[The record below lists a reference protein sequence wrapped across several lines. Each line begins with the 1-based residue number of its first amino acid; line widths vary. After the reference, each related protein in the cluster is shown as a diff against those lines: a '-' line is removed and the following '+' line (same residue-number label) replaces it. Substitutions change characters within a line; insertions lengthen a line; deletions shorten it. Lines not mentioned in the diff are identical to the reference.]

1 MVNTIIGNEIQK
13 SSIKAKIRLD
23 YKGINKPGKFFFGGK
38 STDQAAEE
46 MRDQQVA
53 LLRNVP
59 LQGIRVEDVDMSLDL
74 YSIYD
79 EVQNVQ
85 ISYAPVVLTV
95 VADSL
100 EDIVKF
106 VAREEFRKVEI
117 IEPDNMVSTKID
129 IERILFRLSEEMRSF
144 RIQLE
149 RKYYSR

>member
-13 SSIKAKIRLD
+13 SKLKAKIRLD
-23 YKGINKPGKFFFGGK
+23 YKGVNKPSKFLFGGK

-74 YSIYD
+74 YTVYD
-79 EVQNVQ
+79 EVQNLQ

-95 VADSL
+95 EADSL

-106 VAREEFRKVEI
+106 VAREEFRKIELL
-117 IEPDNMVSTKID
+117 EPDNIVLSRMDT
-129 IERILFRLSEEMRSF
+129 ERILFRLSEEMRSY
-144 RIQLE
+144 RMQLE
-149 RKYYSR
+149 RKFHSR